1 MANGVGRPRKFE
13 SPWDMLEQWEEYK
26 VHCDNRE
33 VTKTEFSQRLGK
45 FITDTVPAKVTYTVI
60 GFCAYCGYT
69 LSKFYETYKN
79 DPEYGDVVSYME
91 NDCEID
97 TREKLELGVI
107 PTQLSGLWM
116 SKHGYSTKQET
127 EIKGSIPVVVTGED
141 NIPE

>member
-1 MANGVGRPRKFE
+1 MANDIGRPRKFK

-69 LSKFYETYKN
+69 LSKFYETYKK
-79 DPEYGDVVSYME
+79 DPDYGEIVSKME